1 MRTVAQLL
9 SAKAPVSNTVA
20 PGALVLD
27 ALNLLNSLNLS
38 YLVVMEGDNY
48 RGLFSERDYARNVIL
63 KGHASNNTPVRDVMS
78 TDLPTVEVQESVE
91 RCMQLMSVHKTR
103 YVLAYNNSTFQGVVT
118 IHDLLREVI
127 NNREQVFDKETVSA
141 LVDQNEEGIF

>member
-9 SAKAPVSNTVA
+9 ATKPPVYNLIE

-27 ALNLLNSLNLS
+27 ALNQLNALNLS
-38 YLVVMEGDNY
+38 YLVVKENDQY

-63 KGHASNNTPVRDVMS
+63 KGHASNATAVRDVMS
-78 TDLPTVEVQESVE
+78 VDLPIVRVGETIEQ
-91 RCMQLMSVHKTR
+91 CMRLMNAHRTR
-103 YVLAYNNSTFQGVVT
+103 YLLAYEDNEFRGVVT

-127 NNREQVFDKETVSA
+127 NNREEVFDSATVSA
-141 LVDQNEEGIF
+141 LVDQQEEGIF

>member
-9 SAKAPVSNTVA
+9 TTKSPVFNQIG
-20 PGALVLD
+20 PNALVLE

-38 YLVVMEGDNY
+38 YLVVTEDGQY

-63 KGHASNNTPVRDVMS
+63 KGHASNSTTVRNVMS
-78 TDLPTVEVQESVE
+78 IDLPVVSVE
-91 RCMQLMSVHKTR
+91 DSIEQCMRLMNTHRTR
-103 YVLAYNNSTFQGVVT
+103 YLLAYDDEQFVGVVT

-127 NNREQVFDKETVSA
+127 NNRELVFDRATVSA
-141 LVDQNEEGIF
+141 LVDQQEEGIF

>member
-9 SAKAPVSNTVA
+9 TTKPPLFNQIG
-20 PGALVLD
+20 PNALVLE

-38 YLVVMEGDNY
+38 YLVVTEDGQY

-63 KGHASNNTPVRDVMS
+63 KGHASNSTPVREVMS
-78 TDLPTVEVQESVE
+78 VDLPIVNVEETIEQ
-91 RCMQLMSVHKTR
+91 CMRLMNAHKTR
-103 YVLAYNNSTFQGVVT
+103 YLLAYDDEQFVGVVT

-127 NNREQVFDKETVSA
+127 NNRELVFDRATVSA
-141 LVDQNEEGIF
+141 LVDQQEEGIF